1 MTMTN
6 AQFHRYGRHLV
17 LPEVG
22 VHGQE
27 KLLAGKVLLIGCG
40 GLGSPVS
47 LYLAA
52 AGVGTIGLVDFD
64 TIDVSNLQRQILFD
78 TNQVGQLKAE
88 VAAERLRALNPDVD
102 VRVHLEALS
111 SENAMELF
119 SDYDYIIDGT
129 DNFPTRYL
137 VNDACVLT
145 GKINVYGSIFRFDG
159 QATVF
164 GHPDGPCYRCLFPE
178 PPKPHEVP
186 NCSEGGVLGV
196 LPGLVGLVQANE
208 AIKLI
213 AEIGDPLIGRLQV
226 LDALSMRWRE
236 MKVEKDPNC
245 PLCGEHRTIHEL
257 VDYQEFCGFSMLDEE
272 ETVQEITP
280 HELRARL
287 SNGWNGVLL
296 DIREPEE
303 RVTGEIEG
311 AVVMPVN
318 ELVER
323 LIELDPY
330 RDREIVVY
338 CQGGVRSVSGV
349 KILQGRGF
357 QAVSLKNGFRD
368 WLAEDTG
375 SHTAL
380 SA

>member
-1 MTMTN
+1 MTN

-64 TIDVSNLQRQILFD
+64 TIDVSNLQRQILFSTD
-78 TNQVGQLKAE
+78 QVGQLKAE

-119 SDYDYIIDGT
+119 RDYDYIIDGT

-137 VNDACVLT
+137 VNDACVLS

-164 GHPDGPCYRCLFPE
+164 GHPDGPCYRCLFPD

-213 AEIGDPLIGRLQV
+213 AGIGDPLIGRLQV

-245 PLCGEHRTIHEL
+245 PLCGEHRTITEL

-272 ETVQEITP
+272 ETVKEITP
-280 HELRARL
+280 EELRARL
-287 SNGWNGVLL
+287 GNGWNGILL
-296 DIREPEE
+296 DVREPEE
-303 RVTGEIEG
+303 RVTGEIDG

-323 LIELDPY
+323 LFELDEY

-338 CQGGVRSVSGV
+338 CQGGVRSISGV

-368 WLAEDTG
+368 WLAEEPAPGTV
-375 SHTAL
+375 L

>member
-64 TIDVSNLQRQILFD
+64 TIDVSNLQRQILFSTD
-78 TNQVGQLKAE
+78 QVGQLKAE

-119 SDYDYIIDGT
+119 RDYDYIIDGT

-137 VNDACVLT
+137 VNDACVLS

-164 GHPDGPCYRCLFPE
+164 GHPDGPCYRCLFPD

-186 NCSEGGVLGV
+186 NCSEGGVLGALAGTVGSLQAVGV
-196 LPGLVGLVQANE
+196 LKEIMG
-208 AIKLI
+208 
-213 AEIGDPLIGRLQV
+213 IGDSLAGWLLIY
-226 LDALSMRWRE
+226 DALYAEVRK
-236 MKVEKDPNC
+236 MKLPRDPDC
-245 PLCGEHRTIHEL
+245 PLCG
-257 VDYQEFCGFSMLDEE
+257 D
-272 ETVQEITP
+272 TP
-280 HELRARL
+280 
-287 SNGWNGVLL
+287 SIS
-296 DIREPEE
+296 D
-303 RVTGEIEG
+303 
-311 AVVMPVN
+311 
-318 ELVER
+318 
-323 LIELDPY
+323 
-330 RDREIVVY
+330 
-338 CQGGVRSVSGV
+338 
-349 KILQGRGF
+349 
-357 QAVSLKNGFRD
+357 
-368 WLAEDTG
+368 
-375 SHTAL
+375 L
-380 SA
+380 SAHAA